1 MVGLDPI
8 NNFHLHGTLYKYYPT
23 GTDMVPSE
31 FADMT
36 TFSQSERGILEFEYE
51 YTGRYMFHAHLTE
64 FSEKGWSGVFYV
76 KDSSQPNME
85 GYAYGS

>member
-1 MVGLDPI
+1 
-8 NNFHLHGTLYKYYPT
+8 
-23 GTDMVPSE
+23 MVPSE
-31 FADMT
+31 FTDMT

-76 KDSSQPNME
+76 KDGSHLNTE
-85 GYAYGS
+85 VYDYGS

>member
-1 MVGLDPI
+1 
-8 NNFHLHGTLYKYYPT
+8 
-23 GTDMVPSE
+23 
-31 FADMT
+31 MT

-64 FSEKGWSGVFYV
+64 FSEKGWSGLFYV

-85 GYAYGS
+85 VYDYGS

>member
-1 MVGLDPI
+1 
-8 NNFHLHGTLYKYYPT
+8 
-23 GTDMVPSE
+23 
-31 FADMT
+31 MT

-64 FSEKGWSGVFYV
+64 FSEKGWAGVFYA
-76 KDSSQPNME
+76 KDSSQSNIE